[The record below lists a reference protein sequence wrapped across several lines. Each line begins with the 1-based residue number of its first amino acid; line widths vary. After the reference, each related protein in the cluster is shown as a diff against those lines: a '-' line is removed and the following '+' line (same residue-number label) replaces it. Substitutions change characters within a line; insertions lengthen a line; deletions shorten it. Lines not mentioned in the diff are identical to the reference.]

1 LSPKG
6 PKWWTWDCGGYD
18 VAAPRNSFAITGMQG
33 QRIGP
38 ITVLNTIQTS
48 TTKPTDQHTQAYG
61 MSLRFPQLCS
71 HHNRVHI
78 QHLQT
83 FTTKP
88 TVQHTQVYGMSNRF
102 PTCEPTTIGH
112 PFFTLFYFYSTRSK
126 WSLQGCVDA
135 QESWPG
141 TTNKVTWDKHRFLFL
156 RNNTDQT

>member
-1 LSPKG
+1 
-6 PKWWTWDCGGYD
+6 
-18 VAAPRNSFAITGMQG
+18 MQG

-48 TTKPTDQHTQAYG
+48 TTKPTIQRTQAYG

-88 TVQHTQVYGMSNRF
+88 TVQHMQAYGMSNRF
-102 PTCEPTTIGH
+102 PTCEPTTIGY
-112 PFFTLFYFYSTRSK
+112 PFLLVNFYSTRSK
-126 WSLQGCVDA
+126 WSLQGCVDS
-135 QESWPG
+135 QESLAREDRPWFSG
-141 TTNKVTWDKHRFLFL
+141 TTNIVTWEKHHILVT
-156 RNNTDQT
+156 RNNTDRQLDRLINWQYLLPPI